1 MKIKPTHKPG
11 GVLVEL
17 GPEES
22 QIPVK
27 AEQPSPA
34 FKVKRLLVPVDFSD
48 CSNKALQY
56 ALPFAR
62 QFGASLTL
70 LYVIQPYV
78 PVPETMAVD
87 WDLIS
92 TRMREG
98 GQAELDKLRQ
108 TLDPDIKAE
117 TVLRIGSPEVEIVN
131 AAKELNIDL
140 IILSTHG
147 RTGLGHVFLG
157 STTERVVRHAGC
169 PVLVVREREHE
180 FVEADTKT
188 NGAA

>member
-11 GVLVEL
+11 GVVVEL
-17 GPEES
+17 GPGES
-22 QIPVK
+22 QLPVK
-27 AEQPSPA
+27 EVE

-48 CSNKALQY
+48 CSKKALQY
-56 ALPFAR
+56 AIPFAR
-62 QFGASLTL
+62 QFGASITL
-70 LYVIQPYV
+70 LYVVQPYV
-78 PVPETMAVD
+78 PMPETMAVD
-87 WDLIS
+87 WELIA

-98 GQAELDKLRQ
+98 GKEELNALSKSLDGDVPRETMLR
-108 TLDPDIKAE
+108 
-117 TVLRIGSPEVEIVN
+117 VGSPDVEIVA
-131 AAKELNIDL
+131 AAKELDADM

-180 FVEADTKT
+180 FVQAKPSVTAT
-188 NGAA
+188 AAV

>member
-17 GPEES
+17 GAKES

-27 AEQPSPA
+27 AEQPSPV

-56 ALPFAR
+56 AFPFAR
-62 QFGASLTL
+62 QFGANLTL

-87 WDLIS
+87 WDLIA
-92 TRMREG
+92 TRMRED
-98 GQAELDKLRQ
+98 GQTELDKLRQ
-108 TLDPDIKAE
+108 SLDPDIKVE
-117 TVLRIGSPEVEIVN
+117 TALRVGSPEVEIVN

-140 IILSTHG
+140 IVLSTHG

-180 FVEADTKT
+180 FVEADTRT
-188 NGAA
+188 NGAE